1 MKILIAAALLLLL
14 GACSSTRH
22 CERAQP
28 YQRAETLP
36 PLEAVDGI
44 EPPRS
49 ASALRIPPPPPTAV
63 PFAVKE
69 PDPERPERLVTRCL
83 DVPPGIPAQ
92 ELVIPDLPPEEAS

>member
-1 MKILIAAALLLLL
+1 MKIVIAAALLLLL

-49 ASALRIPPPPPTAV
+49 ASALRIPEPPPTAV

-69 PDPERPERLVTRCL
+69 PDPERPDRMVTRCL

-92 ELVIPDLPPEEAS
+92 ELVVPELPPEAAS